1 MHASKVQL
9 RICLSDRLLNRVGI
23 AHLTPTPAD
32 VVDPRRLPRVWS
44 AFLAHLEQK
53 YGSQGLYPRLRKVL
67 KQQQILAARRE
78 AERERQQR
86 MVGSAASPNKS
97 HAGNM
102 STCSALSQDSQEDI
116 RYG

>member
-1 MHASKVQL
+1 M
-9 RICLSDRLLNRVGI
+9 GI

-44 AFLAHLEQK
+44 AFLAQLEQK

-86 MVGSAASPNKS
+86 MAGSAHSPSKG
-97 HAGNM
+97 ADV
-102 STCSALSQDSQEDI
+102 STCSSAHSQDSQEDV
-116 RYG
+116 R